1 MNQLFEYGD
10 IINNPLECFYFN
22 SETNNFPVRAHWHYY
37 MEIIYMIT
45 GDANIIVDNHSY
57 LVSPGDIILFH
68 PQSVHAIAAD
78 APVQYAVLKFDINI
92 MNLFQ
97 GSSLKLRNI
106 FRNARANDMPVY
118 LPSGTLVQYNAAASF
133 QKCIE
138 EIHLQIYGSNQLIQC
153 RINELLIEIIRYWI
167 ANGFIIDN
175 VSYHEENYDI
185 YTITEYIDQH
195 LQAELTVP
203 EIAKACNMSYSYFA
217 KKFPAVYGKT
227 CKEYLEELR
236 LYKVEEYLQFTNFDL
251 SYIAQETGFADC
263 SHMIKSFK
271 KKHGI
276 TPKKYRTE
284 RPLPSAFSEQ

>member
-10 IINNPLECFYFN
+10 IINNPIECFYFN

-37 MEIIYMIT
+37 MEIIYMIN
-45 GDANIIVDNHSY
+45 GVASIAVDNCSY

-78 APVQYAVLKFDINI
+78 MPVQYAVLKFDINI
-92 MNLFQ
+92 MNQFQ

-106 FRNARANDMPVY
+106 FRNARANDMLVY
-118 LPSGTLVQYNAAASF
+118 LPCGTLPHYDAAASF
-133 QKCIE
+133 QKSIE
-138 EIHLQIYGSNQLIQC
+138 EIHTQSYGSKQLIQC
-153 RINELLIEIIRYWI
+153 RISELLIEIIRYWI
-167 ANGFIIDN
+167 ANGFVIDN

-185 YTITEYIDQH
+185 YTITEYIDQN
-195 LQAELTVP
+195 LNAELTVP
-203 EIAKACNMSYSYFA
+203 EVAKACNMSYSYFA
-217 KKFPAVYGKT
+217 KKFPAIYGKT

-236 LYKVEEYLQFTNFDL
+236 LYKVEEYLLFTNFDL
-251 SYIAQETGFADC
+251 NYIAQETGFADC

-276 TPKKYRTE
+276 TPKKFRTE
-284 RPLPSAFSEQ
+284 RTLSSAFSEH